1 MVYAKKHSTAFI
13 AVLTLLLTL
22 GIPNEGYTQGKCLIV
37 SDIHLDL
44 NIKAGLK
51 HLRDS
56 DANLDL
62 VKRAIAEMK
71 IKLPHPAFIII
82 AGDFVGHKVQGND
95 KANTTATIAKLF
107 RAQFGDVPIIPALGN
122 NDSDRGDYVKPTADF
137 LGSFAKAWNLCALG
151 VNINSFK
158 SRSGYYTA
166 VTKKYPGLKFVVLNS
181 SLVSDQG
188 HRYKGNDK
196 DTVYKEGGSMLNW
209 LGNQLHKTSSSKK
222 VWLIYHMPP
231 GTDAYQLLADSFSKK
246 VHDTLLWNPVYAQT
260 FINTVSH
267 HATTVKFSI
276 AGHVHRNDFKVFC
289 NPAGVAVDYL
299 RVVSSISPNYGNNP
313 SFEVAEF
320 DKNFNVT
327 KETTYHLDLDS
338 IANGWVNKYTF
349 KYRLPAKAKAVN
361 TGTLYNFIIDLK
373 KRPSANYSLTDYVS
387 FYNVGTASTIN
398 DKANLD
404 TINYGRYL
412 RADVLKA
419 DQ

>member
-1 MVYAKKHSTAFI
+1 MVYTKKHSADFI
-13 AVLTLLLTL
+13 AILILLLAL

-44 NIKAGLK
+44 NIKAGLQ

-62 VKRAIAEMK
+62 VKRAIADMK

-95 KANTTATIAKLF
+95 KANTTAIIAKLF
-107 RAQFGDVPIIPALGN
+107 HAQFGDVPIIPALGN

-137 LGSFAKAWNLCALG
+137 LDAFAKAWKLSGLG
-151 VNINSFK
+151 VNITSFK
-158 SRSGYYTA
+158 NHSGYYAAATN
-166 VTKKYPGLKFVVLNS
+166 KLPGLKFIVLNS

-196 DTVYKEGGSMLNW
+196 DTVYKEGRSMLNW
-209 LGNQLHKTSSSKK
+209 LGSALHKTASSKK

-231 GTDAYQLLADSFSKK
+231 GTDAYQLLSDSISKK
-246 VHDTLLWNPVYAQT
+246 AYDTLLWNPAYAQT

-267 HATTVKFSI
+267 HASTIKFSI

-289 NPAGVAVDYL
+289 NPEGRAVDYL

-349 KYRLPAKAKAVN
+349 KYSLPAKATAVN
-361 TGTLYNFIIDLK
+361 AGTLYNFIIDLK
-373 KRPSANYSLTDYVS
+373 KHPPAKYSLTNYVS
-387 FYNVGTASTIN
+387 FYNVGTASTIS
-398 DKANLD
+398 DPANLN